1 MRYLNFA
8 VCLVKIYCGLKR
20 RISHFILPL
29 YFIIYIMVVHYNN
42 KRVKEI
48 ILPEKKYSVVLNVKK
63 KL

>member
-1 MRYLNFA
+1 
-8 VCLVKIYCGLKR
+8 
-20 RISHFILPL
+20 
-29 YFIIYIMVVHYNN
+29 MVVHYNN